1 MEGGRKQRAWNLR
14 AKHACEQKMWREVMW
29 SVKCNRKTEKGRK
42 QAAVAWVDATVK
54 FLIFSGMCS

>member
-1 MEGGRKQRAWNLR
+1 
-14 AKHACEQKMWREVMW
+14 MW
-29 SVKCNRKTEKGRK
+29 SVKCNHKTEKGRK